1 MNAFEYFGGVTR
13 RCLYDNAKVVVLE
26 RDDEGSDHEWN
37 SRMLDFARRV
47 GFELR
52 LCKPY
57 RAQTKG
63 EC

>member
-1 MNAFEYFGGVTR
+1 M
-13 RCLYDNAKVVVLE
+13 LE
-26 RDDEGSDHEWN
+26 RDDENGDHEWN

-57 RAQTKG
+57 RAQTRG
-63 EC
+63 RWIVA